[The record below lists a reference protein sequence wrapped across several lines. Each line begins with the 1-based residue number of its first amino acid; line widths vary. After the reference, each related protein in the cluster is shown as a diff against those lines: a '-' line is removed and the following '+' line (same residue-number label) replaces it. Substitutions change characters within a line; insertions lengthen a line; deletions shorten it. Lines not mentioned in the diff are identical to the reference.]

1 MESIQL
7 NKWGPVLSG
16 RSLGREIRSLI
27 KKRLKNGSITVDF
40 RNIDVA
46 SHSFCDEVFGILIK
60 EDTSVT
66 KRLKVINATDEIVNN
81 IKYVMMERVKE

>member
-27 KKRLKNGSITVDF
+27 KKHLKNGSITVDF

-46 SHSFCDEVFGILIK
+46 SHSFCDKYLVSL
-60 EDTSVT
+60 
-66 KRLKVINATDEIVNN
+66 LKKIPV
-81 IKYVMMERVKE
+81 